1 MRWRELLYL
10 QKNDRMALLGV
21 LATIILAM
29 FIIFFGGSYFNH
41 TDKLTKDSTRQQALA
56 SSAVRGGYIYAD
68 GRERKIT
75 LVPFDP
81 NTADST
87 TLLGLG
93 LAPWQ
98 VKAIYH
104 YRAKGGVYRRPEDF
118 SHLYGLT
125 VKQYR
130 MLQPYIR
137 ISSDYAPASTL
148 YPSTAYNQG
157 RYPSRSY
164 EEKNTALVGAP
175 HSTKLHEGQRL
186 SLNDADTAALMRVPG
201 IGIGYAHAIINYR
214 NRLGGFYSP
223 QQILDIGGVPE
234 TAVPYLF
241 VNAGE
246 VKKIKINHLTVN
258 QLRRHPYI
266 NFYQARTI
274 FDYRRLHGPLHDIRV
289 LAHDPDFPPE
299 ELRRLAPYLDY
310 E

>member
-10 QKNDRMALLGV
+10 QKNDRLALMGV
-21 LATIILAM
+21 LATIILAL
-29 FIIFFGGSYFNH
+29 IVIFFGGNFFNH
-41 TDKLTKDSTRQQALA
+41 TDKLANDSIHQQILRTA
-56 SSAVRGGYIYAD
+56 SEKGGYGYATEE
-68 GRERKIT
+68 GRKLT

-118 SHLYGLT
+118 SRLYGLT

-148 YPSTAYNQG
+148 YPNTAYHEG
-157 RYPSRSY
+157 RSSEPSY
-164 EEKNTALVGAP
+164 EEKALGVGAVS
-175 HSTKLHEGQRL
+175 HSNKLHEGQRL
-186 SLNDADTAALMRVPG
+186 SLNDADTTALMRIPG
-201 IGIGYAHAIINYR
+201 IGTGYAHAIINYR

-223 QQILDIGGVPE
+223 QQILEVGGVPE
-234 TAVPYLF
+234 TAVAYLF

-246 VKKIKINHLTVN
+246 VKKLKVNHLTIN

-274 FDYRRLHGPLHDIRV
+274 FDYRRLHGPLHDIHV
-289 LAHDPDFPPE
+289 LANDPDFPPE
-299 ELRRLAPYLDY
+299 ELQRLAPYLDY